1 VAYIRPDFDDA
12 DASWAGAS
20 AYTRPAH
27 GSAAATFYA
36 VPIVTIEGLLVEPGG
51 LPSAPS
57 IEGVVWRVGELVE
70 LGGLPLAPIALGF
83 SGSAGWLSAPSLLVA
98 ATLFGTASPVARL
111 ADHGLPAR
119 PMVQAFFDPGPYL
132 DDDAPAQFV
141 MDIFVGDDAIR
152 VPISSW
158 QGTLQ
163 IGAQCYLSCV
173 VPACARW
180 LAAIQASSAFAVSR
194 AGRYRDGSPVEVLFA
209 RAPLGSV
216 TVDRGPFAH
225 TASLSGYFPAY
236 PAAPALPDRRF
247 DRKLR
252 GVRGISSFATGTRI
266 RCSIDWLLRPGQLAV
281 WNDLVLPVSY
291 INIYATGNI
300 AYMDV
305 GHRVAA

>member
-1 VAYIRPDFDDA
+1 MAYIRPDFDDA

-141 MDIFVGDDAIR
+141 MDVFVAGNPTR

-163 IGAQCYLSCV
+163 TGAQCYLSCV
-173 VPACARW
+173 VPACAPW
-180 LAAIQASSAFAVSR
+180 LDAIQAAEEFAVSR
-194 AGRYRDGSPVEVLFA
+194 IGRYRDSSPVEVLFA
-209 RAPLGSV
+209 RAPLQSA
-216 TVDRGPFAH
+216 TLDRGPFNH

-236 PAAPALPDRRF
+236 PAAPLPDERF
-247 DRKLR
+247 DRPLR
-252 GVRGISSFATGTRI
+252 GVRSVSSFASGTRI
-266 RCSIDWLLRPGQLAV
+266 RCSIDWFLRPGQRAV
-281 WNDLVLPVSY
+281 WQDLILPVSY
-291 INIYATGNI
+291 INIYATGNL

-305 GHRVAA
+305 GHRVQG